1 MDGFDGRGIGAR
13 WHLTRAYH
21 QVGRCQIFPQSPR
34 GPFMAILSVQ
44 EELVM
49 KLISRVAGGDDAFG
63 CDYVLVNL
71 TSNLAQLACSRIA
84 MLKEQKHMDDSLVES
99 YFWDAHAEYFSPW
112 LAEQE
117 KDADALAEVLE
128 RLPAVA
134 GDWMEAPAEFSIPD
148 SLRARVEGDQMV
160 IREASVAFLA
170 IPKHTSS
177 YVYTSEIPLP
187 VLEKIAAV

>member
-1 MDGFDGRGIGAR
+1 
-13 WHLTRAYH
+13 
-21 QVGRCQIFPQSPR
+21 
-34 GPFMAILSVQ
+34 
-44 EELVM
+44 M
-49 KLISRVAGGDDAFG
+49 KLISLVTGGDDTFG

-71 TSNLAQLACSRIA
+71 TSNLAQLACRRVA

-99 YFWDAHAEYFSPW
+99 YFWNAHAEFFSPW

-117 KDADALAEVLE
+117 TEADVLAEALE

-148 SLRARVEGDQMV
+148 SLRARVECDQMV

-170 IPKHTSS
+170 IPKHTST
-177 YVYTSEIPLP
+177 YVYTAEVPLS
-187 VLEKIAAV
+187 VLEKVAAA

>member
-1 MDGFDGRGIGAR
+1 MK
-13 WHLTRAYH
+13 
-21 QVGRCQIFPQSPR
+21 
-34 GPFMAILSVQ
+34 
-44 EELVM
+44 
-49 KLISRVAGGDDAFG
+49 KLISLVTGGDDAFG

-71 TSNLAQLACSRIA
+71 TSNLAQLACRRVA
-84 MLKEQKHMDDSLVES
+84 MLKEQKHLDDSLLET

-117 KDADALAEVLE
+117 TEADALAEALE

-148 SLRARVEGDQMV
+148 SLGARVECGQMV

-170 IPKHTSS
+170 IPKHTST
-177 YVYTSEIPLP
+177 YVYTAEVPLP
-187 VLEKIAAV
+187 VLEKVAGA